1 MKRCGAGRRL
11 VVWMLSITL
20 AVQGFIMTPFVYA
33 EEGISQ
39 TDDIVSVRTV
49 DKDVLMSV
57 TQNSP
62 YSVKELSEKLD
73 LGTVLP
79 GQSVNVTTTDI
90 DATDLSNWYVYDHY
104 DTAAYVGVGAAGD
117 VQAEAKRAWE
127 EEMGYNQNLR
137 PFYGYSEYIAVS
149 NNSYTMDEV
158 EDMDT
163 SQGNVYHLKE
173 HIRTSLF

>member
-1 MKRCGAGRRL
+1 
-11 VVWMLSITL
+11 
-20 AVQGFIMTPFVYA
+20 MTPFVYA

-90 DATDLSNWYVYDHY
+90 DATDLSNWY
-104 DTAAYVGVGAAGD
+104 G
-117 VQAEAKRAWE
+117 KRRWDIIRIFVRS
-127 EEMGYNQNLR
+127 MGTLSILR
-137 PFYGYSEYIAVS
+137 FPIIVIQW
-149 NNSYTMDEV
+149 M
-158 EDMDT
+158 
-163 SQGNVYHLKE
+163 K
-173 HIRTSLF
+173 